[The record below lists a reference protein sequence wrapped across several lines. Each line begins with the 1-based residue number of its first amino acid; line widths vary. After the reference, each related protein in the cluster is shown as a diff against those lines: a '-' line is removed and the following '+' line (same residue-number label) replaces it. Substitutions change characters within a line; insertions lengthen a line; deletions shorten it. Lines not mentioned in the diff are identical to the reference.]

1 MPARINEFRMPR
13 YREIPNVGLYL
24 DQTVKY
30 INGYLAPLGNL
41 EITASMVSN
50 YVKKGYISNPVRK
63 QYSAEQIAYL
73 MAMAVVKNVVPMENI
88 VMLFDMQKRT
98 YTVETAYDYF
108 CTELENMLRFIFG
121 LKDAVDEVGVT
132 TSEAKDMLR
141 SVIIAVSHV
150 IYLNSC
156 FDAMAARQEETTPI
170 ERASEKG
177 SRGDAP
183 CGVQG

>member
-1 MPARINEFRMPR
+1 MPARIEDFRLPR

-30 INGYLAPLGNL
+30 INSYLAPLGNM

-50 YVKKGYISNPVRK
+50 YVKKGYIRNPVHK

-88 VMLFDMQKRT
+88 ALMFDMQKRT
-98 YTVETAYDYF
+98 YSVEVAYDYF

-132 TSEAKDMLR
+132 NSEAKDMLR
-141 SVIIAVSHV
+141 SVIIAVAHV
-150 IYLNSC
+150 IYLNSR
-156 FDAMAARQEETTPI
+156 FDAMAAAQKEAEAA
-170 ERASEKG
+170 EQQS
-177 SRGDAP
+177 AP
-183 CGVQG
+183 ADQTE

>member
-1 MPARINEFRMPR
+1 MPARIEEFRLPR

-30 INGYLAPLGNL
+30 INSYLAPLGNM

-50 YVKKGYISNPVRK
+50 YVKKGYITNPVRK

-73 MAMAVVKNVVPMENI
+73 MAMAVVKNVVPMEHI
-88 VMLFDMQKRT
+88 ALLFTMQKRT
-98 YTVETAYDYF
+98 YSVEVAYDYF

-150 IYLNSC
+150 IYLNSR
-156 FDAMAARQEETTPI
+156 FDAMAAAQQDGETQSAPA
-170 ERASEKG
+170 ERAE
-177 SRGDAP
+177 
-183 CGVQG
+183 